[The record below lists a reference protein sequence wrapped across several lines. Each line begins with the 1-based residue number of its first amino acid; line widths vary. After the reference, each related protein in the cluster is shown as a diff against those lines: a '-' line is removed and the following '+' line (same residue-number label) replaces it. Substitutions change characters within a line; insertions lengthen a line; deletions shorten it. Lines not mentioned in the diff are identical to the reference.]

1 MKKLISLLRA
11 VMSQDMDLFKVK
23 TNDSGKITK
32 ILIPLFL
39 GIMIMFSAGFYAY
52 MLAEKLSLV
61 GLTFIVLTLF
71 ILFTSILTL
80 LEGIYKSQGIL
91 FDSKD
96 NDLLLSL
103 PISKS
108 RVLFVRLFKM
118 LLFEFIYNSLF
129 LLPAI
134 IVYAI
139 LETPTISFY
148 IISFIMLLLSPIIPT
163 IVASIIGYIIKGISS
178 KSKIKNIIQIVLSS
192 VLLLAVFFGSYN
204 LDSFI
209 ENIAENATSIN
220 EVITK
225 VYYPAGLYI
234 DLIQEFKITDILLLF
249 AVSIIPAIIFI
260 YFASLY
266 YFKIISHSSERSRSN
281 NRSKKSNINNLKVRK
296 PIGALISKEFKRFLS
311 SPVFV
316 INAGFGL
323 VIMIA
328 ASCGLIFNSNA
339 IIDALLDTFGSGV
352 SIEEI
357 KDLIPKLFYG
367 IVVFASCTTSITSS
381 LISIEGKSFY
391 VTKSLPLS
399 TKNILLSKIL
409 MSNLIVIPIIF
420 ICDIIF
426 FASFSL
432 SLLDLM
438 YIILATILFPTFT
451 SLVGLIMNLKYP
463 NMNASSDTEVVKQS
477 WSATVSA
484 FIGVLVGMASIGIIV
499 MGSDLNLT
507 LIIGIELLIV
517 TIVIMI
523 LWNVLKTYGVKKW
536 NEINV

>member
-1 MKKLISLLRA
+1 
-11 VMSQDMDLFKVK
+11 
-23 TNDSGKITK
+23 
-32 ILIPLFL
+32 
-39 GIMIMFSAGFYAY
+39 
-52 MLAEKLSLV
+52 
-61 GLTFIVLTLF
+61 
-71 ILFTSILTL
+71 
-80 LEGIYKSQGIL
+80 
-91 FDSKD
+91 
-96 NDLLLSL
+96 
-103 PISKS
+103 
-108 RVLFVRLFKM
+108 
-118 LLFEFIYNSLF
+118 
-129 LLPAI
+129 
-134 IVYAI
+134 
-139 LETPTISFY
+139 
-148 IISFIMLLLSPIIPT
+148 
-163 IVASIIGYIIKGISS
+163 
-178 KSKIKNIIQIVLSS
+178 
-192 VLLLAVFFGSYN
+192 
-204 LDSFI
+204 
-209 ENIAENATSIN
+209 
-220 EVITK
+220 
-225 VYYPAGLYI
+225 
-234 DLIQEFKITDILLLF
+234 
-249 AVSIIPAIIFI
+249 
-260 YFASLY
+260 
-266 YFKIISHSSERSRSN
+266 
-281 NRSKKSNINNLKVRK
+281 
-296 PIGALISKEFKRFLS
+296 
-311 SPVFV
+311 
-316 INAGFGL
+316 
-323 VIMIA
+323 MIA

-484 FIGVLVGMASIGIIV
+484 FIGVLVGIASIGIIV